1 VCDQNAI
8 SSNYCTNEE
17 YGTFILAANA
27 SAISK
32 NPIITEAIHLSQNP
46 LPVEYSITKTGY
58 YCVLTAALQNDLEF
72 SAIAEFRN
80 AYGELPGAQI
90 AKLPFYGG
98 LALVYVVIGLY
109 WAFLYVQH
117 RHDILPVQNY
127 ITATTV
133 FLIFEMITTWG
144 MPPEPSPLFR
154 ANTTRL
160 LRPHEP
166 QRLRRNVQSPLNSR
180 LHP

>member
-1 VCDQNAI
+1 MCDQNAI
-8 SSNYCTNEE
+8 SSDYCTAEE

-27 SAISK
+27 SSTSK

-144 MPPEPSPLFR
+144 MPPSPLP
-154 ANTTRL
+154 L
-160 LRPHEP
+160 PLIPH
-166 QRLRRNVQSPLNSR
+166 
-180 LHP
+180 